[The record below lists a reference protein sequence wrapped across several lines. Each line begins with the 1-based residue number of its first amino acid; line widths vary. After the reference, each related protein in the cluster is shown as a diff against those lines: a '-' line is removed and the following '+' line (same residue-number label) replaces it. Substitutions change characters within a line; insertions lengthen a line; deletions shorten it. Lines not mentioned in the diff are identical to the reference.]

1 MKTLTPIAA
10 LVLMVLVLA
19 GCSSMPGKT
28 AGESADDARI
38 TTAVKAKLAADKLA
52 TLSGVTVETN
62 LRTVYL
68 TGVVDS
74 EEARERAAEIAWSVE
89 HVNGVVNHL
98 AVQKRG

>member
-28 AGESADDARI
+28 VRESADDARI
-38 TTAVKAKLAADKLA
+38 TTAVKARLAADKLA

-68 TGVVDS
+68 TGMVDS
-74 EEARERAAEIAWSVE
+74 EEAAERAAEIAWSVE